1 MPLLRCDFVVRF
13 YDAADGLLATLATE
27 ESLYPIPPLP
37 PSSLTASS
45 SIYNQALLAQPH
57 FSTLKG
63 PNDGF
68 YS

>member
-27 ESLYPIPPLP
+27 ESLYPPPP
-37 PSSLTASS
+37 PRSSLPASS